1 MAVHHVLIKASTQI
15 QLSSAGCYQMETM
28 VILEEKEKKKKIIL
42 QVGCVHLCLHLAELQ
57 TLSV

>member
-28 VILEEKEKKKKIIL
+28 VILEEKEKKKIIL